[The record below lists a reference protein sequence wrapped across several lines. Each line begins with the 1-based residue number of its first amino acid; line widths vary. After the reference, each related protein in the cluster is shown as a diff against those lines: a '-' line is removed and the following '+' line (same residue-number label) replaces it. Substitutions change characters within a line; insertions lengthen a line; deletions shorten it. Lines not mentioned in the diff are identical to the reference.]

1 MSRGRPTKYTE
12 ELANEICELI
22 STTDK
27 GLNAICKELG
37 LCAKTVFNWIND
49 NDDFLHKYARAREVQ
64 AEYLADQ
71 IIEIADDK
79 VNDYKSTENG
89 EVVNS
94 EAIARS
100 RLRVDARKWKA
111 SKLAPKKFGDKV
123 DVTSDNKPINT
134 APPVWKFVNGKETQ
148 EVQEDGD
155 T

>member
-27 GLNAICKELG
+27 GLNAICESLDINK
-37 LCAKTVFNWIND
+37 ATVFRWLND
-49 NDDFLHKYARAREVQ
+49 NKEFCDKYARAREVQ

-71 IIEIADDK
+71 IIEIADDTA
-79 VNDYKSTENG
+79 NDYKSTENG

-123 DVTSDNKPINT
+123 DVTSGGEKIQQQILNIDPLSNDT
-134 APPVWKFVNGKETQ
+134 ADDSTKE
-148 EVQEDGD
+148 DS
-155 T
+155 